1 MLAFRAQTRNL
12 GVPRMGKDPM
22 DARAQRSVFRI
33 SGASG
38 VAANIERV
46 PFCGFAARCRININ
60 NPSEKGPASKAA
72 ARRLG
77 RAAEITLPVSQPVR
91 REPAPKRISSLRLAR
106 IGHSNIR
113 TE

>member
-38 VAANIERV
+38 VGATIERV

-72 ARRLG
+72 ARRLT
-77 RAAEITLPVSQPVR
+77 RAAESQAAGFAAGTSGTCT
-91 REPAPKRISSLRLAR
+91 EE
-106 IGHSNIR
+106 NIFS
-113 TE
+113 TVGA